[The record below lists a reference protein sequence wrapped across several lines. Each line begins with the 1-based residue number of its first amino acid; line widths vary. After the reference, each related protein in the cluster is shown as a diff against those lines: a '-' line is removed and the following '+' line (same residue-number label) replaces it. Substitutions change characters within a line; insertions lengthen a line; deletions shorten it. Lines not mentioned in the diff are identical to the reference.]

1 MVEKRTFVSL
11 TLWLITQACIG
22 CGGSDAPATPVSPSP
37 TVAAVP
43 PVAPTP
49 QPPVRPGPAGYTLT
63 AVSLSGTVYE
73 VTPEGRVPI
82 PGIRV
87 YCELC
92 GTETH
97 TFAVADSKGF
107 YIFPADLS
115 TGGGIWLSGRFTP
128 VFVENRG
135 YKDPDGFS
143 GFLGGCPNGYSCRE
157 VFIQGDTQ
165 LDVELVKLTNV
176 DAASPGRVRAR
187 AQP

>member
-1 MVEKRTFVSL
+1 MEKRTCVSL
-11 TLWLITQACIG
+11 TLWLITQVCIG
-22 CGGSDAPATPVSPSP
+22 CGGGDTLTTPVSPSP
-37 TVAAVP
+37 AVAAVP

-49 QPPVRPGPAGYTLT
+49 QPSVPPGPAGHTLT

-73 VTPEGRVPI
+73 VTAEGRVPI

-87 YCELC
+87 YCEPC

-115 TGGGIWLSGRFTP
+115 SGGGIWLSGRFTP
-128 VFVENRG
+128 VFIENRG

-143 GFLGGCPNGYSCRE
+143 GFYDVCPKGFSCRE
-157 VFIQGDTQ
+157 VFIQGDTHF
-165 LDVELVKLTNV
+165 DVELVRLTNV
-176 DAASPGRVRAR
+176 DAASPGRVPAG
-187 AQP
+187 AKP

>member
-1 MVEKRTFVSL
+1 MEKRKFVSL
-11 TLWLITQACIG
+11 ALWLITQVCIG
-22 CGGSDAPATPVSPSP
+22 CGGDGTPTTPVSPSP
-37 TVAAVP
+37 A
-43 PVAPTP
+43 VAPASPAPPTS
-49 QPPVRPGPAGYTLT
+49 QPPVPPGPFGYTLA

-82 PGIRV
+82 PGIGV

-97 TFAVADSKGF
+97 TWAVADSKGF

-115 TGGGIWLSGRFTP
+115 TGGGIWLSARNTP
-128 VFVENRG
+128 VLVESRG
-135 YKDPDGFS
+135 YRDPDGFS
-143 GFLGGCPNGYSCRE
+143 GSCSWLSDRYSCRE